1 MYYFYRFYQSKSP
14 TLMRDNFLFMFV
26 AGTSH
31 EHTDEEE
38 FFSIEWYIDIRDITF
53 FFFFLRGRYITN
65 LIT

>member
-1 MYYFYRFYQSKSP
+1 
-14 TLMRDNFLFMFV
+14 MFV

-53 FFFFLRGRYITN
+53 FFFFWEEDILQIWLHKTYKLMCRKS
-65 LIT
+65 